1 MMNLSDMTLQIIN
14 GVKWYFNR
22 NWNRIDMMNFDEIP
36 EQVHTTLMKV
46 YLSLFCAYFWI
57 LHGMDLSSR
66 GEIHS
71 PFNTRFLLLM
81 LAAYSFG
88 ASLISSLLFPVSY
101 SDNLDIPCL
110 FSSIVLRFLT
120 DTHCADIVLMIYSQ
134 EILYDADFGDIN
146 LVNCTLAV
154 FFHLPGIVIH
164 AARLYLQGAGIEQH
178 EHN

>member
-1 MMNLSDMTLQIIN
+1 
-14 GVKWYFNR
+14 
-22 NWNRIDMMNFDEIP
+22 MMNFNEIP
-36 EQVHTTLMKV
+36 EQVHTTLMK
-46 YLSLFCAYFWI
+46 
-57 LHGMDLSSR
+57 
-66 GEIHS
+66 
-71 PFNTRFLLLM
+71 NTRFLLSM

-88 ASLISSLLFPVSY
+88 ASVCTFTNYLFEIKQRLLFPVPY
-101 SDNLDIPCL
+101 FDNLDIPCL
-110 FSSIVLRFLT
+110 FSSIVLRLLT